1 MIDEGNLLRAGT
13 IRVGG
18 QGGEVIDVGTVS
30 HARFLEALSLCH
42 HSGPVRLPDSGV
54 CEEVVNT
61 FAQYRQ
67 DTEDQCRGL
76 ARERTPD
83 AQRQRGVVN
92 ALMRK
97 VLQWRRA

>member
-18 QGGEVIDVGTVS
+18 QAGEVIDVGTVS
-30 HARFLEALSLCH
+30 QARFLEALSLCH
-42 HSGPVRLPDSGV
+42 HSGLVRLPNDGV
-54 CEEVVNT
+54 CEEAVNT

-67 DTEDQCRGL
+67 DMEDQCREL
-76 ARERTPD
+76 ARARTPD
-83 AQRQRGVVN
+83 DQRQRGVVN

-97 VLQWRRA
+97 VLQWRRG